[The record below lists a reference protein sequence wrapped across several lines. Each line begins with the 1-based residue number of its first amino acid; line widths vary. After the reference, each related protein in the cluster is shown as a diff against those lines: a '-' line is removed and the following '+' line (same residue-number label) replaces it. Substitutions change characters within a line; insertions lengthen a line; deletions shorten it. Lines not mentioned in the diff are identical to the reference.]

1 MLELYLNILEPY
13 NAAKFYKA
21 DTFNIIEKQSLTKTI
36 RMKTTLKL
44 IMWPLF
50 TLFILSCNT
59 NAEKDKTANV
69 TTTEKSQ
76 VKTGQAFIDDKSELP
91 NALKLAMGSA
101 DHTTLVAAVQA
112 AEVEN
117 ALVNV
122 GPLTVFAPTNGAFG
136 KIDQNTLNDLLKPEN
151 KSKLA
156 FILTNHVAPS
166 NYPVEMLIK
175 NAEKN
180 RKLYM
185 ASGEYLEVTNVN
197 GDLLVGG
204 TKIVATVKVSNGWVH
219 IVEDVILPK
228 N

>member
-1 MLELYLNILEPY
+1 
-13 NAAKFYKA
+13 
-21 DTFNIIEKQSLTKTI
+21 
-36 RMKTTLKL
+36 MKTTLKL
-44 IMWPLF
+44 ILWPLL

-59 NAEKDKTANV
+59 NAEKDKTAD
-69 TTTEKSQ
+69 TITTEKSQ
-76 VKTGQAFIDDKSELP
+76 EKTGQAFIDDKSALP
-91 NALKLAMGSA
+91 NALKLAMGSE

-122 GPLTVFAPTNGAFG
+122 GPLTVFAPTNNAFE
-136 KIDQNTLNDLLKPEN
+136 KIDQNTLNDLLKLEN
-151 KSKLA
+151 KSQLA
-156 FILTNHVAPS
+156 LILTNHVAPS
-166 NYPVEMLIK
+166 NYPIEMLVK

-219 IVEDVILPK
+219 IVDDVILPK

>member
-1 MLELYLNILEPY
+1 M
-13 NAAKFYKA
+13 
-21 DTFNIIEKQSLTKTI
+21 
-36 RMKTTLKL
+36 MKTKWNL
-44 IMWPLF
+44 IIWPLL

-59 NAEKDKTANV
+59 NAEKEKTTVV
-69 TTTEKSQ
+69 TAMEKGQ
-76 VKTGQAFIDDKSELP
+76 EKTGQAFIDDKSALP

-122 GPLTVFAPTNGAFG
+122 GPLTVFAPTNNAFG

-151 KSKLA
+151 KSQLA

-166 NYPVEMLIK
+166 NYPVEMLMK
-175 NAEKN
+175 NAEKK

-185 ASGEYLEVTNVN
+185 ASGEYVEVTNVN

>member
-1 MLELYLNILEPY
+1 
-13 NAAKFYKA
+13 
-21 DTFNIIEKQSLTKTI
+21 
-36 RMKTTLKL
+36 MKTTLKL
-44 IMWPLF
+44 IMWPL
-50 TLFILSCNT
+50 LSVFILSCNT
-59 NAEKDKTANV
+59 NAEKDKTADS

-76 VKTGQAFIDDKSELP
+76 ERTGQAFIDDKSELP

-122 GPLTVFAPTNGAFG
+122 GPLTVFAPTNSAFG

-151 KSKLA
+151 KSQLA

-166 NYPVEMLIK
+166 NYPVEMLMK

-219 IVEDVILPK
+219 IVQDVILPK